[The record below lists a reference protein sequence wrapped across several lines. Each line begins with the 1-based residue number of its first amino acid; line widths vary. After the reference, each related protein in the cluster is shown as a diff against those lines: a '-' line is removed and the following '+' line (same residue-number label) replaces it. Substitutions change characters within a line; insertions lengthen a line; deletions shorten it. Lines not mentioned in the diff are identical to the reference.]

1 MSTEAEEKASDS
13 GVKYAAENAPSGT
26 VENNFENPVTEGV
39 IFVGEAFRTYII
51 VQKGESLFVLD
62 KHACHE
68 RIIFNRLKKETA
80 IESQPLITPVTVHL
94 SAPQYAAVLDNPE
107 TLLSACI
114 ELEDFGD
121 ETVIVRA
128 VPAALV
134 RDDAADIVTE
144 AAETLSSGGGDINPL
159 DGILHTVACKAAT
172 KAGYV
177 SSKEELL
184 TLAKQVLSGNDVLY
198 CPHGRPVAF
207 ELKKSE
213 LEKRFGRIQ

>member
-1 MSTEAEEKASDS
+1 MPIEPEESAADIKPNVERAPQNI
-13 GVKYAAENAPSGT
+13 AENN
-26 VENNFENPVTEGV
+26 VENPITDGV
-39 IFVGEAFRTYII
+39 ILVGEAFRTYII
-51 VQKGESLFVLD
+51 VQKGDSLFVLD

-94 SAPQYAAVLDNPE
+94 SASQYAAVLDNPE
-107 TLLSACI
+107 TLLAAGI

-134 RDDAADIVTE
+134 RDDAASIVTE
-144 AAETLSSGGGDINPL
+144 AADTLSAGGGELSPL
-159 DGILHTVACKAAT
+159 DDILHTVACKAAT

-184 TLAKQVLSGNDVLY
+184 TLANEVLFGNDVLY